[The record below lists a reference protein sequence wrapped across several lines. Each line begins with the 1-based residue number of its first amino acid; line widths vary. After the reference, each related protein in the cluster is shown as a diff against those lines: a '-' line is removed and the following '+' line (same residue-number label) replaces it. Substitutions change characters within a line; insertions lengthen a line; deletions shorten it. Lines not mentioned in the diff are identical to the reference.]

1 MKISTLSTLKNGL
14 LLFKGEWRKRLKKRR
29 IYDDLMSLNQ
39 ILKIVSDAKRSL
51 VLFLYLNKLNS
62 LLVLKLNETENPSIK
77 DTLIYSKGKLQNP
90 MYLPNPKVQRN
101 DDWDKKKNKISTR
114 LTIEDLWYLI
124 LQKNQQQVHHPK
136 SNP

>member
-1 MKISTLSTLKNGL
+1 
-14 LLFKGEWRKRLKKRR
+14 
-29 IYDDLMSLNQ
+29 MSLNQ

-62 LLVLKLNETENPSIK
+62 LLVLKLNETENLSIK

-101 DDWDKKKNKISTR
+101 DD
-114 LTIEDLWYLI
+114 
-124 LQKNQQQVHHPK
+124 
-136 SNP
+136 